1 MARQQDNNNPPQ
13 RPQRQ
18 LNETESA
25 HNDILKNFADPDDA
39 DDDDLRTGANE
50 ESIFEDDVDD
60 NEPPE
65 EVRDDDTGD
74 DDVDDNEDELATA
87 PVVDDDTRKNEQF
100 KFKQDREGNFID
112 KDGNIVVRK
121 GKQRDLFVKIKKAYN
136 TERGKVEKISQDFQ
150 ETVSAA
156 KLLLKRYNELKATK
170 NFAESVGLS
179 EDEAKTAAEVH
190 ALIKLDPKAGV
201 RKILTML
208 HLGGTD
214 LSEIGV
220 TGPLDAKTV
229 AEHVVAI
236 QEAKRPKEKS
246 EEDKAAEIANAFL
259 ERHPSA
265 RQYVGALAE
274 AKRRFPVMT
283 YDEIWYQLLLHAKQR
298 GQQQQSN
305 GADEGQR
312 PPGRTFPRNS
322 NRATGVVA
330 DRGKKLS
337 LKSVD
342 PSQSFSQ
349 IGRDLLRDLNALER

>member
-1 MARQQDNNNPPQ
+1 MAPRNPQQPP
-13 RPQRQ
+13 PQRQ
-18 LNETESA
+18 LNEVESA
-25 HNDILKNFADPDDA
+25 QDDILKNFADDNDPDDDDLRSGANEPEFEDDA
-39 DDDDLRTGANE
+39 DDD
-50 ESIFEDDVDD
+50 
-60 NEPPE
+60 EPPE
-65 EVRDDDTGD
+65 PPD
-74 DDVDDNEDELATA
+74 DDVDDDAGDDDEPATP
-87 PVVDDDTRKNEQF
+87 PVVQPEDKLNEQF

-136 TERGKVEKISQDFQ
+136 TERGKVERITQDFQ
-150 ETVSAA
+150 ETITAA
-156 KLLLKRYNELKATK
+156 KVLLKRYNELKATK

-179 EDEAKTAAEVH
+179 EEEAKNAAEIH

-201 RKILTML
+201 KKILTML

-229 AEHVVAI
+229 AQHVLELQAL
-236 QEAKRPKEKS
+236 KKPPEKS
-246 EEDKAAEIANAFL
+246 EEDKAKEIADAFL
-259 ERHPSA
+259 ERHPDA

-283 YDEIWYQLLLHAKQR
+283 YDQIWYQLLLHAKQR
-298 GQQQQSN
+298 GQQQPNDAN
-305 GADEGQR
+305 GGNR
-312 PPGRTFPRNS
+312 PPNRPIPRNS

-337 LKSVD
+337 LKAVD

-349 IGRDLLRDLNALER
+349 IGRDLLRDINEMEKS